1 MREHKDT
8 PLAEKSR
15 PMDYDDLIGQEAIW
29 APGRPLRKIVEN
41 DGYTS
46 LILWGPPGCGK
57 TSLANIIGKK
67 CGREMV
73 WMSAVEHGVKDI
85 RSEINRSVIRKNH
98 GDSSLLI
105 FMDEIHRLNKAQQDV
120 LLPALESGSIKF
132 IGATTENPSFEVNK
146 AILSRSLIFSL
157 NKIPLYKLVDI
168 LKAALEKW
176 DIAEKPNFDKKALEA
191 IARSCDGDARSS
203 INLLEAI
210 VKSMGHLENIK
221 FDDIADFIPDIIQK
235 YDKNADQHYDVI
247 SAFIKSIRASNPDG
261 AVYYLARMLDAGE
274 DPMFIARRVLIAA
287 SEDIGNANPTALMIA
302 NNAMDAVHKLGMPE
316 ARIVLSQAVTYL
328 AASPKS
334 NRAYLAINEAL
345 SDVKR
350 TGSLEVPMHL
360 RNAPTKLMKQFGY
373 SKGYVYAHDNP
384 KKAAKM
390 EYIPKPLQNKTYYHP
405 SDIGVERQLKE
416 NLRKLKE
423 MGE

>member
-15 PMDYDDLIGQEAIW
+15 PADYDDLIGQEAIW
-29 APGRPLRKIVEN
+29 AKGRPLRKIVEN

-46 LILWGPPGCGK
+46 ILLWGPPGCGK

-67 CGREMV
+67 SGREMV

-168 LKAALEKW
+168 LSAALQKW
-176 DIAEKPNFDKKALEA
+176 DIEKKPSFDKKALEA

-203 INLLEAI
+203 LNLLEAI
-210 VKSMGHLENIK
+210 VKSMGHLEHIK
-221 FDDIADFIPDIIQK
+221 FDDISEFIPDIIQK
-235 YDKNADQHYDVI
+235 YDKNADVHYDVI

-287 SEDIGNANPTALMIA
+287 SEDIGNANPTALLIA

-360 RNAPTKLMKQFGY
+360 RNAPTQLMKQFGY
-373 SKGYVYAHDNP
+373 SKGYVYAHDAP

-390 EYIPKPLQNKTYYHP
+390 DYIPKPLQNKKYYNP

-416 NLRKLKE
+416 NLRKLQE
-423 MGE
+423 MSE